1 MGNILCVGTIPAMLV
16 RVNNLKKNIFSPLA
30 GEEEEEEEVEEH
42 FHSRGRTTDVFV
54 SSIYGWMRRARLHSP
69 GSGPIKV

>member
-1 MGNILCVGTIPAMLV
+1 MGSILCLGIIPTKLV
-16 RVNNLKKNIFSPLA
+16 CANNLKKNMFLPHA
-30 GEEEEEEEVEEH
+30 GEEEEAEEH

-54 SSIYGWMRRARLHSP
+54 SSIYGWMWRVLLRSP

>member
-1 MGNILCVGTIPAMLV
+1 MLV
-16 RVNNLKKNIFSPLA
+16 RVNNLKKKIFSPFA
-30 GEEEEEEEVEEH
+30 GEEEEEVEEH